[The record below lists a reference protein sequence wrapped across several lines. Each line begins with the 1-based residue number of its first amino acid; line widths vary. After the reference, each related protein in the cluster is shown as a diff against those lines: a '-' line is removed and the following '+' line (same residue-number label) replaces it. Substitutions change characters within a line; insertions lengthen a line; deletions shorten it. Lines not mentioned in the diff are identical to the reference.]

1 MGKIVIK
8 AESRARASTSEVRR
22 MRREGLVPGIVYGA
36 EEDNVNVKMD
46 HNKILHNLENET
58 FHSSILELDIDGES
72 ENVILRD
79 YQVHPASDV
88 KIMHVDFQRV
98 SRKQKLSM
106 TIPFHFLG
114 EDDCIGV
121 KEDEGVLSRIMNDL
135 DIVCLPADLPEY
147 IEIDVSGLHLGDSV
161 SLGEVKLPEGV
172 ESQIL
177 NADGDPDQ
185 AVVQVSAPII
195 EVEPEPEEELL
206 EGEEGEEGDVAEGE
220 EGADAAAEG
229 ASDEGNSE

>member
-1 MGKIVIK
+1 MAKILIN
-8 AESRARASTSEVRR
+8 AESRVRSSTSAVRR

-36 EEDNVNVKMD
+36 DEDNVNIKMD

-58 FHSSILELDIDGES
+58 FHSSILELKIDGNS

-79 YQVHPASDV
+79 YDVHPASDV

-98 SRKQKLSM
+98 SRKEKLSM
-106 TIPFHFLG
+106 TVPFHFMG
-114 EDDCIGV
+114 EEEC
-121 KEDEGVLSRIMNDL
+121 EGLTIDGGILARIMNDL

-147 IEIDVSGLHLGDSV
+147 IEVDISKLHLGDSI
-161 SLGEVKLPEGV
+161 SLGNITLPEGV

-185 AVVQVSAPII
+185 AVVSIAAPQA
-195 EVEPEPEEELL
+195 EVEVEAVAE
-206 EGEEGEEGDVAEGE
+206 VAEGE
-220 EGADAAAEG
+220 EGEAAEG
-229 ASDEGNSE
+229 EEGEAAEGDSE

>member
-1 MGKIVIK
+1 MGKIVIE
-8 AESRARASTSEVRR
+8 AESRARSSTSDVRR
-22 MRREGLVPGIVYGA
+22 MRREGLVPGVVYGA
-36 EEDNVNVKMD
+36 EDDNVNIKMD
-46 HNKILHNLENET
+46 HNKILHSLENET
-58 FHSSILELDIDGES
+58 FHSSILELNIDGES
-72 ENVILRD
+72 ENVVLRD

-106 TIPFHFLG
+106 TVPFHFIG

-121 KEDEGVLSRIMNDL
+121 KQDEGVLSRIMNDL
-135 DIVCLPADLPEY
+135 DIVCLPADLPEF
-147 IEIDVSGLHLGDSV
+147 IEVDVTNLHLGDSI

-185 AVVQVSAPII
+185 AVVQVSAPIV

-206 EGEEGEEGDVAEGE
+206 EGEEGEEGAEGE
-220 EGADAAAEG
+220 GGAEEGAEAATEEA
-229 ASDEGNSE
+229 DSE

>member
-8 AESRARASTSEVRR
+8 AESRARSSTSDVRR
-22 MRREGLVPGIVYGA
+22 MRREGLVPGVVYGA
-36 EEDNVNVKMD
+36 EDDNVNIKMD
-46 HNKILHNLENET
+46 HNKILHSLENET
-58 FHSSILELDIDGES
+58 FHSSILELSIDGES
-72 ENVILRD
+72 ENVVLRD

-98 SRKQKLSM
+98 SRKQKLAM
-106 TIPFHFLG
+106 TVPFHFIG
-114 EDDCIGV
+114 EEDCVGV
-121 KEDEGVLSRIMNDL
+121 KEDGGVLSRIMNDL

-147 IEIDVSGLHLGDSV
+147 IEVDVTNLHMGDSV

-185 AVVQVSAPII
+185 AVVQVAAPVI
-195 EVEPEPEEELL
+195 EIEPEPELEAV
-206 EGEEGEEGDVAEGE
+206 EGEEGEEITEAE
-220 EGADAAAEG
+220 EGAEEG
-229 ASDEGNSE
+229 AEAATEETDSE

>member
-1 MGKIVIK
+1 MGKIVIN
-8 AESRARASTSEVRR
+8 AESRVRSSTSDVRR

-36 EEDNVNVKMD
+36 EEDNVNIKMD

-58 FHSSILELDIDGES
+58 FHSSILELKVDGES

-88 KIMHVDFQRV
+88 KVMHIDFQRV

-106 TIPFHFLG
+106 TIPFHFTG
-114 EDDCIGV
+114 EEECEGV
-121 KEDEGVLSRIMNDL
+121 SVDEGVISRIMNDL

-147 IEIDVSGLHLGDSV
+147 IEVDVSKLRMGDSISLGDIQ
-161 SLGEVKLPEGV
+161 LPEGV

-185 AVVQVSAPII
+185 AVVQVSAPIV
-195 EVEPEPEEELL
+195 EVEPEPEEEVL
-206 EGEEGEEGDVAEGE
+206 EGEEGEEGDAEEGE
-220 EGADAAAEG
+220 GDDAAAEG
-229 ASDEGNSE
+229 DDA